1 MLFLYSRHM
10 EAGTIQLTDSLKSL
24 FRETAQQLKGSK
36 RRQFMAKI
44 VKGLGVGGQS
54 QAERELGWNRGT
66 IRKGMQELTSGIPIQ
81 DAFERRGRKRVESKL
96 PNLLEDIRSLV
107 DPHSQADPTLKS
119 ERLYTRLSAAQ
130 VRRQLIQQKGYSDDE
145 LPTAE
150 VILPSYLTQ

>member
-1 MLFLYSRHM
+1 M

-66 IRKGMQELTSGIPIQ
+66 IRKGMQELTNGIPIQ
-81 DAFERRGRKRVESKL
+81 DAFERRGRKRVESKR

-107 DPHSQADPTLKS
+107 DPHSQAAKENT
-119 ERLYTRLSAAQ
+119 
-130 VRRQLIQQKGYSDDE
+130 
-145 LPTAE
+145 
-150 VILPSYLTQ
+150 